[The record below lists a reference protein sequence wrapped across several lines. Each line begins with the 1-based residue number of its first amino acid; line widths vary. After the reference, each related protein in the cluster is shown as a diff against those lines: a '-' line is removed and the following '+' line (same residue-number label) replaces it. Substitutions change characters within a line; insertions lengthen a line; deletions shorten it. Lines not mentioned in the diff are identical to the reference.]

1 MAKRPGA
8 EEPKE
13 EKERMAFYLTSAQ
26 KEKVRLLAIEKN
38 VSQSKIVGDLIDA
51 AREPAFKRG

>member
-1 MAKRPGA
+1 MAKRPSA
-8 EEPKE
+8 EDQKE

-26 KEKVRLLAIEKN
+26 KEKVRLLAIEDD
-38 VSQSKIVGDLIDA
+38 VTQSKIVGDLIDA